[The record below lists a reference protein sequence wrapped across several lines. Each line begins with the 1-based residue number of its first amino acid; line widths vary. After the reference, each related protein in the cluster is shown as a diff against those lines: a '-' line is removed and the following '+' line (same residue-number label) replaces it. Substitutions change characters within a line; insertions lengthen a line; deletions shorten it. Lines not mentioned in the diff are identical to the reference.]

1 MKTVYV
7 KKVDLNFIQEFPIP
21 ESLDDWYI
29 VSVPDD
35 FSVAGKQYDPLA
47 NSWSAI
53 DYSAPAIRR
62 ISKVAF
68 RNRFTLAEKVDIY
81 TAAKTDPMVQI
92 MMDDIAAVTTGVDLD
107 FPSLVD
113 GLGYLVSIG
122 ILTTERAAAMR
133 ADGLPSE
140 V

>member
-1 MKTVYV
+1 MKYVYV
-7 KKVDLNFIQEFPIP
+7 KKTNLSLIQEFPTP
-21 ESLDDWYI
+21 ENVDDWYI

-47 NSWSAI
+47 NSWSVI
-53 DYSAPAIRR
+53 EYSASAIRR

-81 TAAKTDPMVQI
+81 TAAKTDPLVQI

-107 FPSLVD
+107 FPSLVE
-113 GLGYLVSIG
+113 GLGYLVTSG

-133 ADGLPSE
+133 ADGSPSE

>member
-7 KKVDLNFIQEFPIP
+7 LRSNLNLVQEFPTP
-21 ESLDDWYI
+21 ENLDAWYI
-29 VSVPDD
+29 ALVPDD
-35 FSVAGKQYDPLA
+35 FNVAGKQYDPLA
-47 NSWSAI
+47 NSWSVI
-53 DYSAPAIRR
+53 EYSAPAIRR

-81 TAAKTDPMVQI
+81 TAAKTDPLVQI

-107 FPSLVD
+107 FPSLVE
-113 GLGYLVSIG
+113 GFGYLVTSG

-133 ADGLPSE
+133 ADGSPSE

>member
-1 MKTVYV
+1 MKAVYV
-7 KKVDLNFIQEFPIP
+7 KKGDLNFIQEFPAP
-21 ESLDDWYI
+21 DDLAQWYV

-47 NSWSAI
+47 NSWSVI
-53 DYSAPAIRR
+53 SYSAPVIRR

-107 FPSLVD
+107 FPSLSD
-113 GLGYLVSIG
+113 GLGYLVQLG
-122 ILTTERAAAMR
+122 ILTAERAAAMR
-133 ADGLPSE
+133 ADGSPSE

>member
-7 KKVDLNFIQEFPIP
+7 LRSNLNIVQEFPIP

-35 FSVAGKQYDPLA
+35 FSVAGKQYNPDTQE
-47 NSWSAI
+47 WSTV
-53 DYSAPAIRR
+53 YSAPSAIRR

-68 RNRFTLAEKVDIY
+68 RNRFTLAEKVAIY
-81 TAAKTDPMVQI
+81 TAAKTDPLVQI
-92 MMDDIAAVTTGVDLD
+92 MIDDIAAVTTGVDLD

-113 GLGYLVSIG
+113 GLGYLVQTG
-122 ILTTERAAAMR
+122 ILTTERAAEMV
-133 ADGLPSE
+133 ADGLPEE